1 LVVEPELWGYSH
13 LQVGEESTFV
23 PLPNTTL
30 RHSPPFK
37 LHLIGSGGVVI
48 PPELKNI
55 VITHGGINYTDF
67 YTLLG
72 EMDVCLPAFSRSSDA
87 YYVYQA
93 SSVIL
98 KCYENNV
105 RGFGSIL
112 FLFPATEKGVSLMN
126 FSLFS
131 FH

>member
-1 LVVEPELWGYSH
+1 VEPELWGYSR
-13 LQVGEESTFV
+13 LQVGEESTFI
-23 PLPNTTL
+23 PLLNTT
-30 RHSPPFK
+30 SPPFK

-55 VITHGGINYTDF
+55 VVTYGGINYTDF
-67 YTLLG
+67 YTLLS

-105 RGFGSIL
+105 RGFGLIL
-112 FLFPATEKGVSLMN
+112 FFFLATEGWC
-126 FSLFS
+126 
-131 FH
+131 H